1 MSDTLLLTKG
11 GSLLI
16 EFPDKPGINLTPVK
30 SEYSP
35 RASSW
40 QAGALSRAHAYGQT
54 LLNPNHFEWSQL
66 KYGIAKSIYTHIGG
80 VHPQL
85 SRADKEYYL
94 SLRLTPPRWIFGYF
108 LLRANKANAWSQQ
121 SRLNYL
127 PTLEVYCL
135 GNLSSKWQNESTLHR
150 FLSARCDVIHSWRVD
165 LKSVDATLSPKQPAF
180 IYFSWDE
187 DYTCVICKQQLFW
200 DD

>member
-1 MSDTLLLTKG
+1 MPPFRDGLEPCRTHVHTGKRYWSK
-11 GSLLI
+11 SLWVEANWSMESL
-16 EFPDKPGINLTPVK
+16 NL
-30 SEYSP
+30 
-35 RASSW
+35 
-40 QAGALSRAHAYGQT
+40 
-54 LLNPNHFEWSQL
+54 
-66 KYGIAKSIYTHIGG
+66 IYTHIGG

-94 SLRLTPPRWIFGYF
+94 SFRLTPPRWIFGYF

-150 FLSARCDVIHSWRVD
+150 FLSAHCDVIHSWRVD
-165 LKSVDATLSPKQPAF
+165 SKSVDATLSTKQPCIHLLFPEMNIIHAWYANNVCF
-180 IYFSWDE
+180 WMISSSPVQKMLNLP
-187 DYTCVICKQQLFW
+187 TCTVMIVYILYSCFMKT
-200 DD
+200 

>member
-1 MSDTLLLTKG
+1 MPPLRDGL
-11 GSLLI
+11 
-16 EFPDKPGINLTPVK
+16 KPC
-30 SEYSP
+30 
-35 RASSW
+35 
-40 QAGALSRAHAYGQT
+40 RAHIRMGKRYWSKSLWVEANWSMES
-54 LLNPNHFEWSQL
+54 LNL
-66 KYGIAKSIYTHIGG
+66 IYTHIGG

-94 SLRLTPPRWIFGYF
+94 SFRLTPPRWIFGYF

-165 LKSVDATLSPKQPAF
+165 SKLCWLYTFYKTALRSFTS
-180 IYFSWDE
+180 SWDE
-187 DYTCVICKQQLFW
+187 HYTCVICKQQLFLGW
-200 DD
+200 LALVCSNKCQMCQHVQWWTLHLYFI